1 MVKYRESS
9 YFGEWLLNIYLAHPT
24 LREDVST
31 AEFDAI
37 VPHRTIDNKFL
48 YKKATL
54 MDSDNYLIR
63 FNKTIYD
70 WIIDMLPKSF
80 NDKDSRFLSDQ
91 HLLYQP
97 KLEFENWFMKNGLTI
112 NECKSMSD
120 DWKVIE
126 NEVSS
131 AVSISKL
138 EILENENKALTKKTK
153 ELSHKLK
160 NAKKNYLEEYEKL
173 KTTWMVTD
181 KNWLGEKLES
191 SVKVTELQWKVDTQC
206 RMKNG
211 RFVKARFGVLLG
223 CNRDTAFGIIN
234 QDDEFRYLVDTLYP
248 KDTGGKYISL
258 GSHQKRLH

>member
-1 MVKYRESS
+1 
-9 YFGEWLLNIYLAHPT
+9 
-24 LREDVST
+24 
-31 AEFDAI
+31 
-37 VPHRTIDNKFL
+37 
-48 YKKATL
+48 
-54 MDSDNYLIR
+54 
-63 FNKTIYD
+63 
-70 WIIDMLPKSF
+70 
-80 NDKDSRFLSDQ
+80 
-91 HLLYQP
+91 
-97 KLEFENWFMKNGLTI
+97 
-112 NECKSMSD
+112 MSD

-131 AVSISKL
+131 AVSMSKL

-191 SVKVTELQWKVDTQC
+191 SVKVTELQWKVDTHC

-211 RFVKARFGVLLG
+211 R
-223 CNRDTAFGIIN
+223 
-234 QDDEFRYLVDTLYP
+234 FRYLVDTLYP